1 MNSVQAALESI
12 VSDGRITGEMAE
24 NMITEAKRKEEQI
37 EAAWAMHSGKP
48 TVVAQLHSAPEKPVG
63 KVIFANREEI
73 NACWMAY
80 AQRKK
85 IAEAS
90 RKAKTVLQDG
100 KFHNLGDLQAALAK
114 PKKRAA

>member
-1 MNSVQAALESI
+1 MNTMTREQ
-12 VSDGRITGEMAE
+12 
-24 NMITEAKRKEEQI
+24 QI

-48 TVVAQLHSAPEKPVG
+48 MLMAVAQAEKPVG